1 MAPHRI
7 GDEMA
12 HVRHAAPVPCDDA
25 TTRALGQMEVAK
37 NLLRLRFC
45 ICCHNEMTDEICCTC
60 ETPTVL
66 KTSA

>member
-1 MAPHRI
+1 
-7 GDEMA
+7 MA
-12 HVRHAAPVPCDDA
+12 HAHRATPPPSDDKA
-25 TTRALGQMEVAK
+25 DRALGEIAVAK
-37 NLLRLRFC
+37 NLLRIRFC

>member
-1 MAPHRI
+1 MLH
-7 GDEMA
+7 A
-12 HVRHAAPVPCDDA
+12 HHEAPVSSDEA
-25 TTRALGQMEVAK
+25 AIRALGEIAVAK

-45 ICCHNEMTDEICCTC
+45 ICCHTEMTDEICCTC

>member
-1 MAPHRI
+1 MVHAHHKAP
-7 GDEMA
+7 
-12 HVRHAAPVPCDDA
+12 APSDDA
-25 TTRALGQMEVAK
+25 AIRALGEIAVAK

-45 ICCHNEMTDEICCTC
+45 ICCNTEMTEEICCTC

>member
-1 MAPHRI
+1 MLH
-7 GDEMA
+7 A
-12 HVRHAAPVPCDDA
+12 HHAAPVPSDA
-25 TTRALGQMEVAK
+25 VDTRALGEMAVAK

-45 ICCHNEMTDEICCTC
+45 ISCNTEMTDEICCTC